1 MIFFVAVV
9 WLILINLAGKRYKQK
24 RFITHDTLHG
34 YRTVF
39 DSSNPAEEIYVN
51 SQIPEEEE
59 QLDHINH
66 LCSGIQW
73 FLQKHKGIRKANLDS
88 YLSWYEIMHNENP
101 SLEKFGT
108 IVLRSLSHNETL
120 RSSINVYFQFL

>member
-1 MIFFVAVV
+1 VAKSGS
-9 WLILINLAGKRYKQK
+9 I
-24 RFITHDTLHG
+24 ITHDTLHG
-34 YRTVF
+34 YKTVF

-51 SQIPEEEE
+51 SQIPQEEE

-73 FLQKHKGIRKANLDS
+73 FLQRHKGIRKANLDS

-101 SLEKFGT
+101 SLEKLESRIMGSMLQKRK
-108 IVLRSLSHNETL
+108 ILN
-120 RSSINVYFQFL
+120 INT